1 MAVFAILITLLGSL
15 KLTFPLFLFY
25 AFSFGFLNQRGFR
38 ITISLCEKC
47 PNNEFFLV
55 RILMQENA
63 DQKKLR
69 IGTLFRQ
76 CIDSITQNTAK
87 AKAVNEFMP
96 NFNRDRGVVGEIRSL
111 RSIASNVREYEFP
124 LTNILLYNDRMGRI
138 RVSEN
143 PYSLIFYAVLEKDF
157 YNLKI

>member
-1 MAVFAILITLLGSL
+1 M
-15 KLTFPLFLFY
+15 
-25 AFSFGFLNQRGFR
+25 NQRGFR

-55 RILMQENA
+55 RILMRENA

>member
-1 MAVFAILITLLGSL
+1 MVVLAIFITLLGSL
-15 KLTFPLFLFY
+15 KLKFPLFLFY
-25 AFSFGFLNQRGFR
+25 AFSFGFLNQRGFK
-38 ITISLCEKC
+38 ITISLREKC
-47 PNNEFFLV
+47 PNNELFLV
-55 RILMQENA
+55 RILMRENT
-63 DQKKLR
+63 DQKKLC
-69 IGTLFRQ
+69 IWKLFTQ

-96 NFNRDRGVVGEIRSL
+96 NFDRGVVGEKRSL
-111 RSIASNVREYEFP
+111 RSIASNVRECEFP
-124 LTNILLYNDRMGRI
+124 LTNILLYNNKMGRI

>member
-47 PNNEFFLV
+47 LNNEFFSGPCF
-55 RILMQENA
+55 NA
-63 DQKKLR
+63 GKCDQKKLR
-69 IGTLFRQ
+69 IWTLFTQ

-96 NFNRDRGVVGEIRSL
+96 NFDRGVVGEKRSL
-111 RSIASNVREYEFP
+111 RSIASNVRECEFP
-124 LTNILLYNDRMGRI
+124 LTNILLYNNKMGRI

>member
-1 MAVFAILITLLGSL
+1 M
-15 KLTFPLFLFY
+15 KMP
-25 AFSFGFLNQRGFR
+25 
-38 ITISLCEKC
+38 K
-47 PNNEFFLV
+47 
-55 RILMQENA
+55 
-63 DQKKLR
+63 
-69 IGTLFRQ
+69 
-76 CIDSITQNTAK
+76 K